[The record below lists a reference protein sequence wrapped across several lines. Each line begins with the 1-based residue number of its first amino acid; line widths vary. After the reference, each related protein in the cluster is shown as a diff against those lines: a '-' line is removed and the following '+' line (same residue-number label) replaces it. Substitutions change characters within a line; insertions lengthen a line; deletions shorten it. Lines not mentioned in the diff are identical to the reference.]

1 MSCCSRWIHCW
12 SKKSSHVEEPCRE
25 DVQVVQGQSGTVQ
38 HIVCGCCIT
47 RKKHIELHDN
57 IAFAIFHGLQRN
69 MVCFL
74 HTQTETTTLQ
84 QSQATT
90 SSSDSERCFSRT
102 NGTTPL
108 HASQMLS
115 SSTKRGC
122 VIDVAVVSSTANMVM
137 GFNAKLEKCEVL
149 KKIAEGETTETL

>member
-1 MSCCSRWIHCW
+1 MEGAGAPQHPKETHYPSKAENEHQEGEVEACHAAPDGFIVGARRAAMLKNPAEKMCRWC
-12 SKKSSHVEEPCRE
+12 KDRVA
-25 DVQVVQGQSGTVQ
+25 TVQ

-57 IAFAIFHGLQRN
+57 IAFAIFRGLQRN

-74 HTQTETTTLQ
+74 HMQTETTTLQ
-84 QSQATT
+84 QPQATT
-90 SSSDSERCFSRT
+90 SSSDPEQCFSRT

-115 SSTKRGC
+115 SSTKR
-122 VIDVAVVSSTANMVM
+122 
-137 GFNAKLEKCEVL
+137 
-149 KKIAEGETTETL
+149 EGV